1 MRRGGNMRI
10 DDTLDALRKDFP
22 HRMEKVDAMLF
33 YIGATVD
40 KRAKMGQEDTIR
52 KIAIS
57 QIPNANKYFYP
68 NVS

>member
-1 MRRGGNMRI
+1 MRI

-33 YIGATVD
+33 YVGTTFD
-40 KRAKMGQEDTIR
+40 KKARIGQEDTIR
-52 KIAIS
+52 KIVIS

-68 NVS
+68 NAS